1 MSDESSVVIS
11 PAVLNISSK
20 YPTPP
25 YTSITAAPWPS
36 PLSISSLSISSSSSI
51 DISKNTM
58 FTFTPAVSGDT
69 TRYLNNILLILFQHH
84 PTGVFESELVSFYCQ
99 MFGELISITFD
110 LQYLLQTHPAI
121 RYTSHPIFGVL
132 YTLDPNQIT
141 ITLQSFDPLIVKPYV
156 AEHVLK
162 LFTHYPN
169 GVACVSF
176 EDTLQKLSQFKLSHV
191 IPLWI
196 PFITSIPFVVCCS
209 INGVLTFMNTC
220 TLLPPVVNAHAFVPF
235 QKNIKCT
242 ETTHHVR
249 DDTKCNERSPFFE
262 DHCSVFMGGFKH
274 GTTVQDIHRALSDLG
289 GADVI
294 SCTEIKY
301 RKFGFSWVTLSSTK
315 EADYLIGM
323 SPVKMLGANI
333 DIRPFINRERQQKDR
348 PKDEVILKTMIE
360 LLLNGSQTSIG
371 LSIRELQPLLYRSLS
386 YRVSGTD
393 LVQIIKQNS
402 HVLCL
407 KTDQNGKE
415 KILFTCQ

>member
-11 PAVLNISSK
+11 PAVLNISS
-20 YPTPP
+20 
-25 YTSITAAPWPS
+25 IAAAPWPS

-58 FTFTPAVSGDT
+58 HMFTFTPAVSGDT
-69 TRYLNNILLILFQHH
+69 TRYLNNILLILFRHH

-132 YTLDPNQIT
+132 YTLDPNQIP
-141 ITLQSFDPLIVKPYV
+141 ITLQSFDPLIIKPYV

-169 GVACVSF
+169 GIACVSF

-249 DDTKCNERSPFFE
+249 DDNNNERSPFFE
-262 DHCSVFMGGFKH
+262 DHCSVF
-274 GTTVQDIHRALSDLG
+274 
-289 GADVI
+289 
-294 SCTEIKY
+294 
-301 RKFGFSWVTLSSTK
+301 
-315 EADYLIGM
+315 
-323 SPVKMLGANI
+323 
-333 DIRPFINRERQQKDR
+333 
-348 PKDEVILKTMIE
+348 
-360 LLLNGSQTSIG
+360 
-371 LSIRELQPLLYRSLS
+371 
-386 YRVSGTD
+386 
-393 LVQIIKQNS
+393 
-402 HVLCL
+402 
-407 KTDQNGKE
+407 
-415 KILFTCQ
+415 